1 MNIEN
6 LKYEFR
12 ILVMAAIDFTLS
24 DTGEFYVNQE
34 VQNAFD
40 QNGYIIVRGLLTA
53 KEVTK
58 LKDHMEMCKDIHKHS
73 YGRED
78 GMGRKSNLS
87 LWNIAGDDVPGMVA
101 RYTQNPTK
109 NRQIK
114 GRHYAVAQGFHD
126 FFLQDASLLKDS
138 FMMSKT
144 FAKLT
149 NFPTVK
155 IHLFQMPKSCRYD
168 ASIIRRRRNLSLPLQ
183 TYDERSKD
191 GRSTHMASR
200 LRLLVQQW
208 MSFTRNGFCIYS
220 R

>member
-1 MNIEN
+1 
-6 LKYEFR
+6 
-12 ILVMAAIDFTLS
+12 MAATDFTLS
-24 DTGEFYVNQE
+24 DTGEFYVKQE

-40 QNGYIIVRGLLTA
+40 RNGYIIVRGLLTA

-58 LKDHMEMCKDIHKHS
+58 LKDHMEMNKDIHKHS

-87 LWNIAGDDVPGMVA
+87 LWNVAGDDVPGMVA

-109 NRQIK
+109 KIVELNEDIT
-114 GRHYAVAQGFHD
+114 HSAFTI
-126 FFLQDASLLKDS
+126 FFQDASLLKDS

-155 IHLFQMPKSCRYD
+155 IHLFQMPKSCRND